1 MKRTIEALMLAAA
14 LLGASASAPPIP
26 APLQR
31 SNFPVSSTARDG
43 RNDFDFELGTW
54 RTHYRILRER
64 LAGSHDWYDCYG
76 TSIVIPFWGGGGNL
90 EDGDLRCP
98 NRYIG
103 GLTLRTYDPQT
114 HQWTLWWGTKKLGV
128 APPQQVGHF
137 DAAGVGRFYAY
148 DRWHGRPVI
157 CRFQWTKVNGN
168 PRFEQAYSVDGGRT
182 WETNWTTDYVRVS
195 PATKGVWNA
204 TGDSNDDFAF
214 LLGTWQTHSV
224 RLLAPFAGDR
234 ARQICDGTS
243 VVRPFWAGSG
253 NLEDADLRGQGRRA
267 RAVAMRIYDGA
278 KRQWLL
284 YRGTQ
289 TKGLALGLPA
299 AGSFHQRGIGDF
311 YTTEI
316 YDGKRVTV
324 RDRWEVRDGN
334 PRYERALSPDGGKTW
349 ENVATTDYTRVE
361 SAAVSP

>member
-1 MKRTIEALMLAAA
+1 MKRAIEALLMGAA
-14 LLGASASAPPIP
+14 LLGASARAAPVP
-26 APLQR
+26 ASLQA

-43 RNDFDFELGTW
+43 RDDFDFEFGTW

-137 DAAGVGRFYAY
+137 DASGVGRFYAY
-148 DRWHGRPVI
+148 DSWHGRPVI
-157 CRFQWTKVNGN
+157 CRFQWTKVSGS
-168 PRFEQAYSVDGGRT
+168 PHFEQAYSVDGGRT

-195 PATKGVWNA
+195 RVTKGVWNA

-214 LLGTWQTHSV
+214 LLGTWQTHSM

-234 ARQICDGTS
+234 TWESCSGTS
-243 VVRPFWAGSG
+243 VVRPFWGGNG
-253 NLEDADLRGQGRRA
+253 NLEDADFRCQGRTA

-278 KRQWLL
+278 QRRWLF

-289 TKGLALGLPA
+289 TRGLTLGLPA
-299 AGSFHQRGIGDF
+299 AGSFYQRGVGDF
-311 YTTEI
+311 YATET
-316 YDGKRVTV
+316 YGGKRVTV
-324 RDRWEVRDGN
+324 RDRWDLRDGK
-334 PRYERALSPDGGKTW
+334 PHYERALSVDGGKTW
-349 ENVATTDYTRVE
+349 ENILTTDYLRDR
-361 SAAVSP
+361 

>member
-1 MKRTIEALMLAAA
+1 MKSTITVLLAAAA
-14 LLGASASAPPIP
+14 LLGASPVP
-26 APLQR
+26 APLQP
-31 SNFPVSSTARDG
+31 SNFPVSPTARDG
-43 RNDFDFELGTW
+43 RNDFDFEFGTW

-137 DAAGVGRFYAY
+137 DASGVGRFYAY
-148 DRWHGRPVI
+148 DSWHGRPVI

-195 PATKGVWNA
+195 RVTKGVWNA
-204 TGDSNDDFAF
+204 SAGSNDDFAF
-214 LLGTWQTHSV
+214 LLGTWQTHSI
-224 RLLAPFAGDR
+224 RLLHPFAENR
-234 ARQICDGTS
+234 AWESCSGIS
-243 VVRPFWAGSG
+243 VVRTFWGGSG
-253 NLEDADLRGQGRRA
+253 SLEDAVLRCGGRRA
-267 RAVAMRIYDGA
+267 EAVAMRLYDGT
-278 KRQWLL
+278 KQRWLL
-284 YRGTQ
+284 YTA
-289 TKGLALGLPA
+289 TPEKGLALGFPP
-299 AGSFHQRGIGDF
+299 AGSFAARGAGDF
-311 YTTEI
+311 YGMETYE
-316 YDGKRVTV
+316 GKRVTV
-324 RDRWEVRDGN
+324 RDRWEIRNGN
-334 PRYERALSPDGGKTW
+334 PHEEWALSLDDGKTW
-349 ENVATTDYTRVE
+349 QNVLTTDYMH
-361 SAAVSP
+361 AVRDVYR